1 MLICVLSITPL
12 TLGNPHHSLH
22 LVITICIISL
32 VGQDITELNL
42 IHMIF
47 TTFVIIND
55 TMDLFYLL
63 SLMILIR
70 NTLTTSKQ
78 ISTCVNL

>member
-1 MLICVLSITPL
+1 
-12 TLGNPHHSLH
+12 
-22 LVITICIISL
+22 